1 MRLFLHA
8 QSFLS
13 YALLFIMHVS
23 GFDGAH
29 NIMEQSY
36 RVFAY
41 RWAVLA
47 ATMLVNLTIQVLWI
61 AYSPI
66 TSAAA
71 SYYGVSEMAVGF
83 FAMSFMI
90 AFIPLSIPASWL
102 IDRFGFVRTVGAA
115 SIAVGILGVARG
127 AAGQHYAPAFAV
139 TCGIAAAQP
148 FLLNSWTKIP
158 AAWFPAR
165 ERATA
170 VGLITIASILGTA
183 VGLVLTPILA
193 VSMSIA
199 RVQMVYGAAAS
210 VAAVVFVFVAREKP
224 KLPPDE
230 SACRERAFM
239 IEGLKHALK
248 TPSFLRFLVI
258 AFIGMGIFNG
268 VTTWIEG
275 IVRPRGIGSDQA
287 GILGAIMLIG
297 GVVGAIVIPLFS
309 DRAAKRTPFIILGLS
324 GAIPGLVGLALAPGF
339 GLIAA
344 SSFVLGF
351 FLIAVN
357 PVGMQ
362 YAAEAARPTP
372 EGTSNGLVT
381 LAGQI
386 SVLLVYAMEAINNIT
401 GTFTASLIAAAV
413 LLGFSVLLAT
423 KLTEKGEPDQQRL
436 AKA

>member
-1 MRLFLHA
+1 
-8 QSFLS
+8 
-13 YALLFIMHVS
+13 
-23 GFDGAH
+23 
-29 NIMEQSY
+29 MEQNY
-36 RVFAY
+36 RVFPY
-41 RWAVLA
+41 RWVILV
-47 ATMLVNLTIQVLWI
+47 ATMLINVTIQMLWI

-66 TSAAA
+66 TRATA
-71 SYYGVSEMAVGF
+71 SFYGVSEMAVGF

-102 IDRFGFVRTVGAA
+102 IDRYGYVPTVGAA
-115 SIAVGILGVARG
+115 SVAVGILGLARG
-127 AAGQHYAPAFAV
+127 AAGTHFALAMV
-139 TCGIAAAQP
+139 ATCGLAAAQP

-183 VGLVLTPILA
+183 IGLVATPMLA
-193 VSMSIA
+193 ASMDIA
-199 RVQMVYGAAAS
+199 KVQLVYGAVASAA
-210 VAAVVFVFVAREKP
+210 ALIFVLAAREKP

-230 SACRERAFM
+230 SASRERAFM

-248 TPSFLRFLVI
+248 TPSFLRFLAIV
-258 AFIGMGIFNG
+258 FVGMGIFNG
-268 VTTWIEG
+268 VTTWVEG

-287 GILGAIMLIG
+287 GLLGAIMLVG
-297 GVVGAIVIPLFS
+297 GVFGAVLIPLFS
-309 DRAAKRTPFIILGLS
+309 DRASKRRPYIILGLA
-324 GAIPGLVGLALAPGF
+324 GAIPGLLGLALTPGF
-339 GLIAA
+339 TLIAISA
-344 SSFVLGF
+344 FVLGF

-386 SVLLVYAMEAINNIT
+386 SVVIVYAMEALNNLT
-401 GTFTASLIAAAV
+401 GTFTAALIVLAA
-413 LLGFSVLLAT
+413 LLAASALLAT
-423 KLTEKGEPDQQRL
+423 RL
-436 AKA
+436 KENEV